1 MSGTER
7 CGYCDGL
14 MGRANHYQCGE
25 ALRKEAFLVEY
36 PHKCPK
42 CLGGKEAA
50 AGTKVVK
57 RDRPMTEE
65 ERGFAD
71 IRHGNPIMI
80 AEEVTVTNLIKCDLC
95 DGVGRLQN
103 EPKAIMGVVRWERA

>member
-1 MSGTER
+1 VSDAGR
-7 CGYCDGL
+7 CAYCEGRLD
-14 MGRANHYQCGE
+14 RANHYQCGE

-42 CLGGKEAA
+42 CLGGKVA

-57 RDRPMTEE
+57 RDRLMTDE

-80 AEEVTVTNLIKCDLC
+80 AEEVPVTNLIMCDLC
-95 DGVGRLQN
+95 DGFGRLQK
-103 EPKAIMGVVRWERA
+103 EPKAIMGVVRWEKQ